1 MDKER
6 GKKGVDPSRRALL
19 KGAIAGGVTLA
30 TVGSVTGLAAKAVQE
45 GKTVTGARLVGSL
58 LVPPGDD
65 DARQE
70 AIMKKKEYVLMTDE
84 EKKELID
91 LLVRNYKAKGS
102 ILL

>member
-1 MDKER
+1 MAKR
-6 GKKGVDPSRRALL
+6 GKKGMDPSRRALL
-19 KGAIAGGVTLA
+19 RGAIAGGVTL
-30 TVGSVTGLAAKAVQE
+30 TSVGGISGVAAKAIRE
-45 GKTVTGARLVGSL
+45 GRSVAGARLVGSF

-65 DARQE
+65 DLRQE
-70 AIMKKKEYVLMTDE
+70 MVMRQKEYVLMTDE